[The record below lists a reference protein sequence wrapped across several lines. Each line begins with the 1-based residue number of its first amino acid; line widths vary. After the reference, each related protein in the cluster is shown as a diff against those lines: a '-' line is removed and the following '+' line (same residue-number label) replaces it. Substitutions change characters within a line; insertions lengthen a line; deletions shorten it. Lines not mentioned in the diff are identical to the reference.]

1 MSNILVIFTS
11 LRPRSNSDILTERL
25 VAGARDA
32 GHQVEEI
39 SLKGKELKYCIGCLA
54 CQKTQRCVQKDD
66 ALWIADKMKDA
77 DTLVF
82 STPIYYYEMS
92 GQMKTLLDR
101 MNPLYSSDYRF
112 RRVYMLSVAAEDET
126 YTPEK
131 AVSGLE
137 GWVDCFEKAKL
148 CGSLFV
154 GGLNGPGEA
163 SANAEAL
170 EKAYQ
175 FGKNLEEKLER
186 PALPHTE
193 APVFLMKKKI

>member
-1 MSNILVIFTS
+1 MSNILVISTS
-11 LRPRSNSDILTERL
+11 LRPHSNSDILTERL

-66 ALWIADKMKDA
+66 ALWIADKIKDA

-112 RRVYMLSVAAEDET
+112 RRVYMLSVAAEDEN

-175 FGKNLEEKLER
+175 FGKNLE
-186 PALPHTE
+186 
-193 APVFLMKKKI
+193 